1 MGFDKLDK
9 TGLLGGLLAIVLGV
23 TNLIQ
28 LLIIGSSD
36 WIAVALSG
44 TYGLL
49 FLIGGVLFLVFIIKD
64 MNSPMMLIG
73 GASTILFLMC
83 PISNFIYIT
92 ETSGLDAVLVS
103 LSIINIILCII
114 ALPFSF
120 IRHANL
126 EDMDWREKISHVS
139 LVLLRGSGI
148 FHLLQPLLYGGSL
161 ETLGMLIFGIIY
173 LTLSALLVRRKEVNL
188 VQWLGLIIPIIGAVL
203 GIGLLF
209 MSPTP
214 YVIVFIIFDLII
226 CPIRLYYIKTQP
238 TE

>member
-1 MGFDKLDK
+1 MGIDKLDK
-9 TGLLGGLLAIVLGV
+9 LGLIGGLLSIVLGV

-28 LLIIGSSD
+28 LLIIGTSD
-36 WIAVALSG
+36 PKAVALFG
-44 TYGLL
+44 IYGLL
-49 FLIGGVLFLVFIIKD
+49 FLIGGPVFLVLCIKD
-64 MNSPMMLIG
+64 MNRPMMLIG
-73 GASTILFLMC
+73 EASTILFLMC

-92 ETSGLDAVLVS
+92 ENSGLDAVLLS
-103 LSIINIILCII
+103 LSIINSILCII

-120 IRHANL
+120 IRHTNL
-126 EDMDWREKISHVS
+126 EDMDRREKISHVS

-173 LTLSALLVRRKEVNL
+173 LTISALLVRRKNVNR

-226 CPIRLYYIKTQP
+226 SPIRLYYIKTEP
-238 TE
+238 AE